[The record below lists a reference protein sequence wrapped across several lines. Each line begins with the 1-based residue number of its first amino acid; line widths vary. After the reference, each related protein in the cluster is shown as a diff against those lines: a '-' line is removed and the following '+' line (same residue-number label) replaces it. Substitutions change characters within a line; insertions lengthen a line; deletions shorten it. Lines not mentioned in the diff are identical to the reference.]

1 MTDEEQNKAIGQLLR
16 MYREDAGMTQAKLA
30 ADIGIDNRNLCKY
43 EQGINRTPATVLINA
58 LSAMNVD
65 AQVFFED
72 VYTFAP

>member
-30 ADIGIDNRNLCKY
+30 ADIDIDNRNLCKY
-43 EQGINRTPATVLINA
+43 EQGINRTPAVVLINA
-58 LSAMNVD
+58 LFAMNVD
-65 AQVFFED
+65 AQVFCED